1 MRDITEG
8 KNGQGRLHGGE
19 TTQVLKVA
27 RDLDGTG
34 TEQAEALTTMPEDTV
49 GSENATRKSA
59 PFRNQAPLASFS
71 CLPASAV
78 PAVRRR
84 REQMRARK
92 GSIGAHACS
101 PLEAVASSA
110 SRLEA
115 DC

>member
-1 MRDITEG
+1 MNITEA

-19 TTQVLKVA
+19 TTQISKVA
-27 RDLDGTG
+27 QDLDGTS
-34 TEQAEALTTMPEDTV
+34 TERSEATIHWVLENTV
-49 GSENATRKSA
+49 DSWNATRESA
-59 PFRNQAPLASFS
+59 PFRNQAPLAPFF

-92 GSIGAHACS
+92 GSIDAHACS
-101 PLEAVASSA
+101 SLEAVASSA

-115 DC
+115 EC